1 MKKTEYPR
9 LGETLYS
16 EVLPNGLRIC
26 VIPKRGFARKYA
38 FFATSYGSVHTAF
51 TLDGS
56 LRRTP
61 DGVAHYLEHKTFD
74 MERGNAM
81 QLFAQRGASP
91 NAFTSYSM
99 TAYYFDCTD
108 RFEEN
113 LRLLLEFVS
122 VPYYTEES
130 VEKERG
136 IIEQEIRIYEDSAES
151 RVYENLFACLYAH
164 HPVRVPIA
172 GTVPSIQDITAETL
186 NDCHRTFYAPSNMML
201 CVVGDVET
209 EPVLRAA
216 RELLPEE
223 PGGKPEKY
231 YGEPEPPTAAK
242 PRSEEQMEIA
252 MPTFA
257 VGFKCEPAPA
267 GPEAMRREFLGD
279 LAAEVLV
286 GEASE
291 LYQELY
297 EQGLIDADF
306 SCGYESV
313 PQAAMLTAGGDSRDP
328 DAVCAAILA
337 RAEKIVAE
345 GVDEALFSRLK
356 KSGLGRR
363 LRDLDSF
370 ESICYRQCAYYFEGC
385 EYFSFPEVYET
396 IGPEDVAEFL
406 RQAVRKE
413 NMAVS
418 VIYPKGGAQ

>member
-1 MKKTEYPR
+1 MKKTDYPR

-16 EVLPNGLRIC
+16 EVLPNGLRVC

-51 TLDGS
+51 TLDGE
-56 LRRTP
+56 LCRTP

-99 TAYYFDCTD
+99 TAYYFDCTEH
-108 RFEEN
+108 FEEN

-172 GTVPSIQDITAETL
+172 GTVPSIQDITAGTL
-186 NDCHRTFYAPSNMML
+186 NACHRTFYAPSNMML
-201 CVVGDVET
+201 CVVGDVEP

-216 RELLPEE
+216 RELLPET
-223 PGGKPEKY
+223 PGDKPEKY

-242 PRSEEQMEIA
+242 PRIETRMEIA

-328 DAVCAAILA
+328 DAVCDAIVK

-370 ESICYRQCAYYFEGC
+370 ESICYRQCAYYFEDC
-385 EYFSFPEVYET
+385 EYFTFPEVYES
-396 IGPEDVAEFL
+396 ISAGDVAEFL

>member
-1 MKKTEYPR
+1 MKRTDYAR
-9 LGETLYS
+9 LGETVYS

-38 FFATSYGSVHTAF
+38 FFATNYGSVHTAF
-51 TLDGS
+51 TLDGR
-56 LRRTP
+56 LCTTP

-74 MERGNAM
+74 MERGNALQM
-81 QLFAQRGASP
+81 FAQRGASP
-91 NAFTSYSM
+91 NAFTSYAM

-108 RFEEN
+108 GFEDN

-151 RVYENLFACLYAH
+151 RVYENLFACLYEH

-172 GTVPSIQDITAETL
+172 GTVPSIQGITAETL
-186 NDCHRTFYAPSNMML
+186 NECHRTFYAPSNMML
-201 CVVGDVET
+201 CVVGDVEP
-209 EPVLRAA
+209 EPVIRIA
-216 RELLPEE
+216 EQMLPEKAAE
-223 PGGKPEKY
+223 RPEKY
-231 YGEPEPPTAAK
+231 YGDPERPAAAK
-242 PRSEEQMEIA
+242 SRTQMEMEIA

-257 VGFKCEPAPA
+257 VGFKCAPA
-267 GPEAMRREFLGD
+267 DSGMEAMRREFIGD
-279 LAAEVLV
+279 LAAELLV

-291 LYQELY
+291 LYQRLY

-313 PQAAMLTAGGDSRDP
+313 PRAAMLTAGGDSRDP
-328 DAVCAAILA
+328 DAVCAAILE
-337 RAEKIVAE
+337 RAGEIVSGGADEK
-345 GVDEALFSRLK
+345 LFARLK
-356 KSGLGRR
+356 KSSLGRR

-370 ESICYRQCAYYFEGC
+370 ESICYRQCAYYFEDC
-385 EYFSFPEVYET
+385 DYFSFPEVYASVT
-396 IGPEDVAEFL
+396 AQDVVEFL
-406 RQAVRKE
+406 RETVRSE
-413 NMAVS
+413 QMAVS